1 VRRYGGEKVF
11 RKLFWMLKEPEEFF
25 EGVRKEG
32 YREPF
37 FPPSG
42 VGGHRL
48 LHPHSELPGLT
59 EH

>member
-1 VRRYGGEKVF
+1 VF